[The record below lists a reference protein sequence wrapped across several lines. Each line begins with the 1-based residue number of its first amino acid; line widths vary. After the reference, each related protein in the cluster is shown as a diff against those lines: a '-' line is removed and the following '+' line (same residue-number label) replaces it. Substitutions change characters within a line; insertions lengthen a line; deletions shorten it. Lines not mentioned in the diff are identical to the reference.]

1 MHAPGRN
8 RISFRVGS
16 IGVWIGDIKL
26 KKNCGHGLSEPMVR
40 KLLQLV
46 MVSLALLGAT
56 PVCAQPVTALTGVSV
71 QVDAGG
77 TETVTFKG
85 QGAASPRK
93 VFTLANPHRVVI
105 DIDRVPPI
113 LLALPK
119 NYSGKLI
126 KAIRFG
132 QFDATT
138 SRIVLDLNG
147 PVSVAPADVQ
157 GAAFAVTLAASTTSS
172 TSGVTQEVKPKP
184 LIVIDAGHGG
194 DDPGALGLHKTYEKD
209 VTLGF
214 ARHLRKALLAT
225 GRYRVA
231 LTRDDDRFIRLPD
244 RVAIARKA
252 KADMFISLHAD
263 SNPKPEAR
271 GLSIYTLSETASDD
285 EAAALAEHENKADII
300 PGIDLNQTDADVAS
314 ILIDLTQRETMNKS
328 AVLADAVVNSMHPKI
343 ARLAKTHR
351 FAGFRVLK
359 APDMPSVLIELG
371 FLSNPDDERLLLS
384 PEYRDLV
391 VGSVVKGIDRYRGAE

>member
-1 MHAPGRN
+1 MVKKILQSLLVSMAL
-8 RISFRVGS
+8 
-16 IGVWIGDIKL
+16 GV
-26 KKNCGHGLSEPMVR
+26 
-40 KLLQLV
+40 
-46 MVSLALLGAT
+46 VS
-56 PVCAQPVTALTGVSV
+56 PVLAQPITALTGVSV
-71 QVDAGG
+71 EIAESGV
-77 TETVTFKG
+77 EIVKFKG
-85 QGAASPRK
+85 QGAAAPRK
-93 VFTLANPHRVVI
+93 MFTLANPDRVVI

-119 NYSGKLI
+119 NYAGKLV

-132 QFDATT
+132 QFDKTT
-138 SRIVLDLNG
+138 SRIVLDLNARA
-147 PVSVAPADVQ
+147 SVAKIEVQ
-157 GAAFAVTLAASTTSS
+157 GAAFAVSLTATGGPSTALAASPKAP
-172 TSGVTQEVKPKP
+172 EAKPKP

-194 DDPGALGLHKTYEKD
+194 QDPGAIGLHKTQEKD
-209 VTLGF
+209 ITLGY

-231 LTRDDDRFIRLPD
+231 LTRDDDRFIVLPE
-244 RVAIARKA
+244 RVAIARKL

-300 PGIDLNQTDADVAS
+300 PGIDLNTTDADVAS

-328 AVLADAVVNSMHPKI
+328 AVFADAVVASLHGKVTK
-343 ARLAKTHR
+343 LQKTHR

-371 FLSNPDDERLLLS
+371 FLSNPEDERLLLS

-391 VGSVVKGIDRYRGAE
+391 VSSVVKGIDRFLAGE